1 MNLILRPAVAGDAP
15 TLEGIV
21 LAADAPPATT
31 AVEIKSDLTGV
42 HVPYIAHL
50 IDRGVVVVAEEDG
63 VPVGFGAAADTGRA
77 RHLADLFVLP
87 ERQGSGIGGQL
98 LAAVYD
104 DAWPR
109 TTFASDD
116 PRALPLYLRAG
127 MAALW
132 PNLYLAG
139 DPGRLPPDADGLTA
153 ELATIDAVAALQAT
167 WIGVDRSLDVAYW
180 ASLRDVRPVVVRRAH
195 RVVGAGIGRG
205 RSTGPG
211 RWIHTTA
218 AAPGEDGPT
227 VLLALMR
234 AALSG
239 DGVTA
244 AGGCVPGPSP
254 LVQRLLGAGFRIA
267 DRDTFLA
274 SDPSIV
280 DPLREI
286 VDTGVL

>member
-1 MNLILRPAVAGDAP
+1 MSLLLRPAEAGDVI
-15 TLEGIV
+15 TLEEIV

-31 AVEIKSDLTGV
+31 AVEIRTDLTGV
-42 HVPYIAHL
+42 HVPYLTHL
-50 IDRGVVVVAEEDG
+50 IGRGRVVVAERAG
-63 VPVGFGAAADTGRA
+63 VAVGFGAAVDTGRA
-77 RHLADLFVLP
+77 RHLADLFVVP
-87 ERQGSGIGGQL
+87 EHQGSGIGRQL
-98 LAAVYD
+98 LDAVYG

-139 DPGRLPPDADGLTA
+139 DPRRLPPDPEDLTA
-153 ELATIDAVAALQAT
+153 DIATVATVASRQAE
-167 WIGVDRSLDVAYW
+167 WLGVDRTPDLAYW
-180 ASLRDVRPVVVRRAH
+180 ASRDVRPVVVRRGG
-195 RVVGAGIGRG
+195 RVVGAGIGRA

-211 RWIHTTA
+211 RWIHTAA
-218 AAPGEDGPT
+218 AAPDEDGPT
-227 VLLALMR
+227 VLLAVMR
-234 AALSG
+234 AALTG
-239 DGVTA
+239 ADVTVV
-244 AGGCVPGPSP
+244 GGCVPGPSP

-274 SDPSIV
+274 SDPTIV